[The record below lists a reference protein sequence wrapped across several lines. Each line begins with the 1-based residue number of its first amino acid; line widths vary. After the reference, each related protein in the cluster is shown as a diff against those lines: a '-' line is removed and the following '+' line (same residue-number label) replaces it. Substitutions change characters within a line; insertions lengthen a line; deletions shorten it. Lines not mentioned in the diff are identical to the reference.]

1 MSVSKTLCHIL
12 ALLLLAPLSAQADTL
27 RNIKPGQEVPAY
39 SLRTLDNKTVESEKL
54 KGQVV
59 VLVYLS
65 AEQKSSESAAL
76 SAHTILQERRH
87 KDVELILVTAD
98 VAKTDYF
105 RAWRDRAEVHE
116 PLALDLKRDL
126 YGQLGLIVLPT
137 TIIVDAEGRLA
148 HVISSY
154 KTNYEHVLDSYILH
168 ALGEI
173 DDDELQE
180 RLHSEVFERGRP
192 QDRIAR
198 HRAAAELLRTN
209 GLADDAER
217 ELQTALEIE
226 ATHVGARLDLAFLYI
241 SAERLEE
248 AEALVEAVLREQPGH
263 RRGKLLR
270 GVVLYHQEKLDE
282 AEALLTEVLLLN
294 PDPIYTHYYLGLIA
308 EKRGDH
314 AKAAEHYREAL
325 KRTLRDHAA

>member
-1 MSVSKTLCHIL
+1 MSPCKSLCLVL
-12 ALLLLAPLSAQADTL
+12 AVLVLAPLSAQADNL

-39 SLRTLDNKTVESEKL
+39 SLRTIDNKTVESEKL
-54 KGQVV
+54 KGKVV

-105 RAWRDRAEVHE
+105 RAWRDRVGVHE

-137 TIIVDAEGRLA
+137 TIVVDAEGRLG

-168 ALGEI
+168 SLGKLK
-173 DDDELQE
+173 DAELEE

-209 GLADDAER
+209 GLAGDAEK
-217 ELQTALEIE
+217 ELKTALEID
-226 ATHVGARLDLAFLYI
+226 ATHVGARLDLAFLYV
-241 SAERLEE
+241 SSERLDE
-248 AEALVEAVLREQPGH
+248 AEELVEAVLREQPAH

-270 GVVLYHQEKLDE
+270 GVLLYHQDKLDE
-282 AEALLTEVLLLN
+282 AKTLLTEVLLLN

-325 KRTLRDHAA
+325 KRTLRDRAA